1 MEDVKVDQVT
11 PPAPPAPVEAT
22 PSSSQNNGHPHDE
35 ASLGPL
41 TNGNTENGGSSPD
54 VEKTGTSVVQDVAPS
69 QVSSKDP
76 LLEALNLGSNESQL
90 APKTSSQ
97 PLEDKD
103 SGFEAVGSSS
113 NGPQT
118 QLDDKGDVGDLFS
131 GFSMT
136 DVGNLLSRV
145 PMTESLSSSSDGKQ
159 NPNSAEL
166 NQNSSVDSKA
176 VDTTSSTL
184 APLIQMD
191 DTALMPIPTSTDA
204 QKSEAAGSVEGP
216 LVDVFETPLAPDSF
230 DAQKAVNS
238 GSADEPLLQMDDIVI
253 VPSAHKSL
261 IDSQENDETVSN
273 SSAAQPSED
282 TTSVGSQSSHV
293 DESTVPDAAS
303 PKPRA
308 QPNDFAL
315 PPVKTRL
322 ESDPPGSP
330 LARIINPATRTPK
343 SGEST
348 KHAKQADLN
357 RGFIDTTAPF
367 ESVKEAVSKFGGIV
381 DWKAHRMQTV
391 ERRKHV
397 EQELDKLQ
405 DEMPEYKKRSEAA
418 EDAKTKVIKELDSA
432 KRLIEEL
439 KLNLERAQTEEHQAK
454 QDSELAKLRV
464 EELEQGIADEASVAA
479 KAQLEV
485 AKSRHAAA
493 VSELKSVKEELEA
506 LRKEY
511 ASLVNEKEDAV
522 KKAEEAVSASKEVE
536 KTVEELTIEL
546 IATKESLESAHAA
559 HMEAEE
565 HRIGAAMAREQD
577 ALYWEKELKQA
588 EEELQKLNQQIL
600 SEKDLKSKL
609 DAASALL
616 VDLKAELAAY
626 MESKLKEESTEDG
639 KAIAHE
645 GQEKKNHTDIQAA
658 VASAK
663 KELEEVILNIERANA
678 EVNCLKVAAAS
689 LQAEHEKEKSTL
701 ATIRQREGM
710 ASVAVA
716 SLEAD
721 LEKTKS
727 EIALCQMK
735 EKEAREKMVEMPKK
749 LQQAARAADEAK
761 SLAQQA
767 REDLRKAKEE
777 AEQAQAGA
785 STMESRLLAAQREIE
800 AAKASEKLAL
810 DAIRALKE
818 SESAQTG
825 SKTESANGVTL
836 SLEEY
841 YELSKQAHEAEEQ
854 ANERVATAIAQ
865 IELAKDSESKTSKK
879 LEEVNKEVAAR
890 KEALSVAMDKAEKA
904 KEGKLGAEQELRKWR
919 SEHEQKRKASSESAH
934 AATNNNTKSP
944 RGSFEGNK
952 EAKSGADYDMS
963 KQENSAQAPAS
974 PKVYSQ
980 GSNTESEL
988 SPDVKTTKKK
998 KRSMFPRFLMFLTRR
1013 KSHSSNKQG

>member
-11 PPAPPAPVEAT
+11 SPPAPAAATGAP
-22 PSSSQNNGHPHDE
+22 PPSSQNNGLPPGDT
-35 ASLGPL
+35 SSGPL
-41 TNGNTENGGSSPD
+41 TNGKTENNGFPTD
-54 VEKTGTSVVQDVAPS
+54 VDKPGASVVQDVSPS
-69 QVSSKDP
+69 QVSVKDP
-76 LLEALNLGSNESQL
+76 LPLNLGLNEPQL
-90 APKTSSQ
+90 PSKTS
-97 PLEDKD
+97 PKLLEEDKD
-103 SGFEAVGSSS
+103 SGS
-113 NGPQT
+113 
-118 QLDDKGDVGDLFS
+118 
-131 GFSMT
+131 
-136 DVGNLLSRV
+136 VGNPLSGV
-145 PMTESLSSSSDGKQ
+145 PVTETLSSSSDGKQ
-159 NPNSAEL
+159 NPNGTEL
-166 NQNSSVDSKA
+166 NQNSFVASEA
-176 VDTTSSTL
+176 VNETSSTQS
-184 APLIQMD
+184 PLIQMD
-191 DTALMPIPTSTDA
+191 DTALKPIPTSTEA
-204 QKSEAAGSVEGP
+204 KKSEVSGSVEGP
-216 LVDVFETPLAPDSF
+216 LVEIMETPVAQDPFDS
-230 DAQKAVNS
+230 QKAGSS
-238 GSADEPLLQMDDIVI
+238 GSAGDSLLQTDDSVL
-253 VPSAHKSL
+253 VPSAHKAL
-261 IDSQENDETVSN
+261 IDSEEIDETVHN
-273 SSAAQPSED
+273 SSTAQPAED
-282 TTSVGSQSSHV
+282 TSLAGSQSSHV
-293 DESTVPDAAS
+293 NDGTVPAAS
-303 PKPRA
+303 SPK
-308 QPNDFAL
+308 QKVQSNDFAL

-322 ESDPPGSP
+322 ESDLPGSP

-343 SGEST
+343 SGDTT
-348 KHAKQADLN
+348 KHPKQTDLN
-357 RGFIDTTAPF
+357 RGIIDTAAPF

-391 ERRKHV
+391 ERRKLV

-405 DEMPEYKKRSEAA
+405 DEMPEYRKRSEAA
-418 EDAKTKVIKELDSA
+418 EEAKTKVIKELDST

-464 EELEQGIADEASVAA
+464 EELEQGIADESSVAA

-493 VSELKSVKEELEA
+493 VSELKSVNEELEA

-577 ALYWEKELKQA
+577 ALYWEKELKKA

-600 SEKDLKSKL
+600 SAKDLKSKL

-626 MESKLKEESTEDG
+626 MESKLKEENTEEG
-639 KAIAHE
+639 NGNE

-663 KELEEVILNIERANA
+663 KELEEVMLNIERANA

-689 LQAEHEKEKSTL
+689 LQVELEKEKSTL

-721 LEKTKS
+721 IDKTKS
-727 EIALCQMK
+727 EIALVQMK
-735 EKEAREKMVEMPKK
+735 EKEAREKMVEIPKQ

-761 SLAQQA
+761 LLAQQA
-767 REDLRKAKEE
+767 REDLRKAKED

-810 DAIRALKE
+810 DAIRALQE

-825 SKTESANGVTL
+825 GDADSANGVIL

-841 YELSKQAHEAEEQ
+841 YELSKQAHEAEEL
-854 ANERVATAIAQ
+854 ANQKVAAAIAE

-879 LEEVNKEVAAR
+879 LEEVNKELAAR
-890 KEALSVAMDKAEKA
+890 KEALSVAMDKAENA

-919 SEHEQKRKASSESAH
+919 SEHEQKRKAGESA
-934 AATNNNTKSP
+934 ANNSKSP
-944 RGSFEGNK
+944 RGSFEGSK
-952 EAKSGADYDMS
+952 DPKTGADYDMS
-963 KQENSAQAPAS
+963 KQESSAQIPAS
-974 PKVYSQ
+974 PKQ
-980 GSNTESEL
+980 GSNTESEP
-988 SPDVKTTKKK
+988 SPDVKSTKKK

-1013 KSHSSNKQG
+1013 KSHSSK